1 VHPDAVN
8 RRRRAACIAGLVVLA
23 AALASPLD
31 AAAHR
36 SFAAHM
42 VQHLLLML
50 VAAPLL
56 VWGRAGVLM
65 LVALPPEWRATA
77 AHAGRRLR
85 ALRGPVTAWVLFA
98 VALWGWHLPGPY
110 DAALRNTW
118 IHLAEHVSFFGTSL
132 LWWAWVFGRRRLE
145 PARGIVYVFTTMVHG
160 AWLAAILALSPHVIY
175 GFYALARGPSALTD
189 QQSAGVLMWVPV
201 AFVYIGVI
209 VALGFRLFADVEA
222 RVRRAEALAR

>member
-1 VHPDAVN
+1 M
-8 RRRRAACIAGLVVLA
+8 GLVVLA
-23 AALASPLD
+23 AALVSPLD

-56 VWGRAGVLM
+56 VWGRAGVVVLTA
-65 LVALPPEWRATA
+65 VPPEWRPTA
-77 AHAGRRLR
+77 ARAARRLR
-85 ALRGPVTAWVLFA
+85 PLRAPVAAWTLFA
-98 VALWGWHLPGPY
+98 VAVWGWHLPGPY

-118 IHLAEHVSFFGTSL
+118 IHAAEHMSFFGTSV
-132 LWWAWVFGRRRLE
+132 LWWACVFGRRRLE
-145 PARGIVYVFTTMVHG
+145 PVRGIVYVFTTMVHG
-160 AWLAAILALSPHVIY
+160 AWLAAILALSPRVIY
-175 GFYALARGPSALTD
+175 AFYASARGAFALAD

-222 RVRRAEALAR
+222 RVRRAEALAP